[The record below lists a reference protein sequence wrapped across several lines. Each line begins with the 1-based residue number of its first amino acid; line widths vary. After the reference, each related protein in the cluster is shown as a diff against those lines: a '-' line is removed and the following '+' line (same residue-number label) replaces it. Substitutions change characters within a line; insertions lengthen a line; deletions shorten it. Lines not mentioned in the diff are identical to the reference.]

1 MAAARPWRRAG
12 RASAIRRHGCSGRAR
27 GAESTPAANA
37 LTTHGE
43 RFDPSSNDCRSVL
56 PPVATRSGP
65 SRREADGQLQHAF
78 GIKDLDRLER
88 ASPPGAPCA
97 DFVKRRRSAS
107 FERPKGAMSV
117 RVRSPQTM
125 QGSATVGLMKVA
137 TGRVAG
143 ARILRPFEDSL
154 EALHCPASCR
164 DFQTASNAPHAKV
177 KGNFKRDC
185 LALGAGPRR
194 RREIVGVRPES
205 CPRDEGP
212 GRRHSDNARRPS
224 GSHCGLSNE
233 PRGVQ
238 DDVSWSRR
246 RQLVSPS
253 DSSGHLART
262 GKCMAGT

>member
-43 RFDPSSNDCRSVL
+43 RFDPSSNDGRSVL

-65 SRREADGQLQHAF
+65 VRRETDGQLQHAF

-125 QGSATVGLMKVA
+125 QGGATVGLMKVA

-154 EALHCPASCR
+154 EALHCLASCR
-164 DFQTASNAPHAKV
+164 DFQTASNAPHARSR
-177 KGNFKRDC
+177 GISNAIALP
-185 LALGAGPRR
+185 LALA
-194 RREIVGVRPES
+194 REGGGKLLERVRKLS
-205 CPRDEGP
+205 A
-212 GRRHSDNARRPS
+212 GRRTRPRMLGQRPTAS
-224 GSHCGLSNE
+224 
-233 PRGVQ
+233 RGAL
-238 DDVSWSRR
+238 R
-246 RQLVSPS
+246 LFN
-253 DSSGHLART
+253 
-262 GKCMAGT
+262 